1 MLLKPDF
8 RWVVRIKSSIHMNA
22 RAQCFT
28 RKKMY
33 SLHLLVV
40 LMLWLTSAYIYI
52 YLFLKHTKNA
62 TLTTKTLVSGNLSEK
77 ENKNQTS
84 KEKVNFLPLQDV
96 QPMLAGFFCCFF
108 NHK

>member
-1 MLLKPDF
+1 MFHKKKNVF
-8 RWVVRIKSSIHMNA
+8 TSSVGGFNVVADKCI
-22 RAQCFT
+22 
-28 RKKMY
+28 
-33 SLHLLVV
+33 
-40 LMLWLTSAYIYI
+40 YIYI
-52 YLFLKHTKNA
+52 FFFLKHTKNA